1 MIQQSLKNLNIES
14 LNEMQQQAIN
24 AIYTHRNTLIHAPTG
39 SGKTLAYLL
48 PVQNDR
54 PRKPCV
60 QALVIVPSRELAMQI
75 CDVHK
80 SMHSPVKIMCSY
92 GGHSIDAEKSSFR
105 SAPAILVGT
114 PGRIASHMR
123 EGRFDYSAISM
134 LILDEFDKCLEL
146 GFLEEMSFIIDQCKK
161 IKKRICLSA
170 TQMETIPDFV
180 KMNDVFKVKFED
192 EQMQPRITLKTVDS
206 PSADKL
212 ETLLDL
218 IKYIGNQST
227 IVFCNHRDA
236 VDRVVT
242 FLESKTIDVLKYHGG
257 MEQEDREIALMK
269 FRNGSY
275 HLLVTTDLASRGI
288 DIPEIQFVVHYHLPS
303 TETAFIHRNGRT
315 ARMNATGTTYII
327 LSENELLPSYLPDRP
342 ETEKISRGL
351 PLPDKMDWV
360 TLVLDLGKRDSISK
374 ADVVGFLSQK
384 GSLTKDDLGLVEVTH
399 SESFAAVKRNK
410 VKQLLANTAGE
421 TLKRKKVNVN
431 TNQNNGKGIKRDG
444 WTKQKQDNSGSRGND
459 RFKKG
464 PAERGFNKRYR

>member
-1 MIQQSLKNLNIES
+1 
-14 LNEMQQQAIN
+14 
-24 AIYTHRNTLIHAPTG
+24 
-39 SGKTLAYLL
+39 
-48 PVQNDR
+48 
-54 PRKPCV
+54 
-60 QALVIVPSRELAMQI
+60 
-75 CDVHK
+75 
-80 SMHSPVKIMCSY
+80 
-92 GGHSIDAEKSSFR
+92 
-105 SAPAILVGT
+105 
-114 PGRIASHMR
+114 
-123 EGRFDYSAISM
+123 
-134 LILDEFDKCLEL
+134 
-146 GFLEEMSFIIDQCKK
+146 
-161 IKKRICLSA
+161 
-170 TQMETIPDFV
+170 
-180 KMNDVFKVKFED
+180 
-192 EQMQPRITLKTVDS
+192 LKTVDS

-288 DIPEIQFVVHYHLPS
+288 DIPEIKFVVHYHLPS
-303 TETAFIHRNGRT
+303 TEAAFIHRNGRT
-315 ARMNATGTTYII
+315 ARINATGTTYII
-327 LSENELLPSYLPDRP
+327 LSENEPLPSYLPDRP

-410 VKQLLANTAGE
+410 VKQLLAMTAGE
-421 TLKRKKVNVN
+421 TLKRKKV
-431 TNQNNGKGIKRDG
+431 TIYINQINGKGIKPDG
-444 WTKQKQDNSGSRGND
+444 RTKQKQDNSGSRGND
-459 RFKKG
+459 RFKKR
-464 PAERGFNKRYR
+464 PAERSFNKRYR